1 LQILSAKNSGR
12 RGAEG
17 ELGIIAFLEGDTK
30 RASTIGGRCALFCVA
45 LGSPQQLDESAVRRI
60 ARTVVLANYIG
71 HDSLEKIGWCYWT
84 QGIYNS
90 WKQGQAAF
98 TNHVTAVQ
106 FSHIDPSPFAQAAA
120 PSPVVLQPFQLQILS
135 TLFYIEDDFV
145 AGLTALDSLIHQ
157 GELSPRSFENAL
169 GSIGSALSNLENFGQ
184 G

>member
-1 LQILSAKNSGR
+1 MDRPADEDIGYQGM
-12 RGAEG
+12 
-17 ELGIIAFLEGDTK
+17 
-30 RASTIGGRCALFCVA
+30 IGGRCALFCVA

-106 FSHIDPSPFAQAAA
+106 FSHIDPS
-120 PSPVVLQPFQLQILS
+120 
-135 TLFYIEDDFV
+135 
-145 AGLTALDSLIHQ
+145 
-157 GELSPRSFENAL
+157 LSPRQPRHLQSFC
-169 GSIGSALSNLENFGQ
+169 SHFSCKS
-184 G
+184 